1 MTDSIK
7 KFLFSTRLM
16 AVLFL
21 VFAVTMGIGTF
32 VESRYSTET
41 ARIWIYNAWWFEAI
55 MVFFVINF
63 FGNIYR
69 YRLLRWEKWPV
80 LTLHLSWIL
89 IIVGAFVTRYISF
102 EGMMMVREGETQNE
116 FYSDKTYLTA
126 FVDGEIDGRPRR
138 KTLQEDLIVT
148 PEALKSNLPWK
159 SDYDGQPFTIS
170 YVDFIH
176 GAKEGLVPDKNGK
189 RYLKLVE
196 AGDGQRHEHFLED
209 GQVASVH
216 GVLFSLNKPTE
227 GAINISV
234 QDDDYQIRSSFDG
247 DFMRMADQ
255 FRGQVAKDS
264 LQKLQLRSLYNMAG
278 MQFVV
283 PEPIVRGSYGVVKV
297 PEKEMNEGTLDALV
311 VDITAN
317 GESVRKKILGGKY
330 SAEFS
335 DQVHVGG
342 LDFSLSYGSKM
353 FTVPFGIKLNDF
365 IAEKYP
371 GTEAGYKSFMSKVT
385 VEDDRPYDYDIY
397 MNNILDQNGYRFFQ
411 AGFDQDEKGTHLSV
425 NHDQWGTWITY
436 MGYFLLYAGLLGIMF
451 FGNTRF
457 KDLGRS
463 LKKLKAK
470 KAALASVLL
479 LFGLFGMQAQE
490 KSAQEPSN
498 GQSQTV
504 DPSMATLPTG
514 ESQISSAVLREQ
526 QEVAQTTQEVPKT
539 QEQEIREQARELQGE
554 ASAGALPE
562 RVPIERAA
570 DLQQHVAGD
579 GQGHTVG
586 DGHDHNSMEPTQA
599 QIDSLIKT
607 TVVSKEHAEKFGR
620 LVIQDDGG
628 RMLPIHTF
636 SSEVLRK
643 LSLTDKFKDM
653 NADQVFLS
661 MMLAPPAWYNAEF
674 LAIDKKGQ
682 NDSLRNV
689 LGLPEDQKYAK
700 ATDFFNENGSYKLEP
715 FLREATTKNI
725 PNKFD
730 QDYKDANA
738 RIGLLDQALS
748 GRIVKIFPLL
758 NDENNKWI
766 SALEFRGGQYPVT
779 DSLYANFIKN
789 SIPYYLMTL
798 RKANETGDYAN
809 ADKLLEA
816 FSQNQR
822 NHGSEVLPSDTKIK
836 TEIVY
841 NKLNIFNRLW
851 KGYQVIGLLLFFV
864 LLFQI
869 FKDRSVWRVCAYL
882 LKGIIIIFFLWHTAG
897 LVLRWYISG
906 HAPWTNAYESILYV
920 SWATMGMGLL
930 FTRRSSM
937 TLAAAA
943 FVAGMLLFIAHQ
955 NWVDPAIG
963 TLVPV
968 LDSYWLMIHVAV
980 IVASYGPLFVG
991 AILGLTALILMILTN
1006 KKNKARMDIN
1016 IKELTII
1023 NEVTITIGL
1032 IMLTIG
1038 NFLGGQWANESWGR
1052 YWGWDPKETW
1062 ALISIMVYAFIIH
1075 TRLVPGLRGR
1085 WTFNFLSLIA
1095 IGSIMMTYLG
1105 VNYYLVGLHSYGQ
1118 SGAAAITPDYVWYI
1132 ALGAAVLG
1140 GISFWRYRVNYVQQ

>member
-1 MTDSIK
+1 
-7 KFLFSTRLM
+7 
-16 AVLFL
+16 
-21 VFAVTMGIGTF
+21 
-32 VESRYSTET
+32 
-41 ARIWIYNAWWFEAI
+41 WWFEAI

-89 IIVGAFVTRYISF
+89 IIAGAFVTRYISF
-102 EGMMMVREGETQNE
+102 EGMMMIREGETQNE

-126 FVDGEIDGRPRR
+126 FVDGEIDGQPRR

-159 SDYDGQPFTIS
+159 SDYNGQEFTIS
-170 YVDFIH
+170 YVDFIE
-176 GAKEGLVPDKNGK
+176 GAKEGLIPDENGK
-189 RYLKLVE
+189 EYLKIVE
-196 AGDGQRHEHFLED
+196 AGDGQRHEHFLES

-216 GVLFSLNKPTE
+216 GVLFSLNKPTD
-227 GAINISV
+227 GAINITA
-234 QDDDYQIRSSFDG
+234 QDGGYQIQSPFEG

-255 FRGQVAKDS
+255 FKGQVAKDS
-264 LQKLQLRSLYNMAG
+264 LQELQLRSLYTMAG

-283 PEPIVRGSYGVVKV
+283 PEPIVKGSYGVVKV
-297 PEKEMNEGTLDALV
+297 PDEEMNEGTLDALV
-311 VDITAN
+311 LDITV
-317 GESVRKKILGGKY
+317 GEESVQKKVLGGKY
-330 SAEFS
+330 ASEFS
-335 DQVHVGG
+335 DKVQVGG

-353 FTVPFGIKLNDF
+353 YTVPFGIKLNDF

-371 GTEAGYKSFMSKVT
+371 GTEQGYKSFMSKVT
-385 VEDDRPYDYDIY
+385 VEDERPYDYDIY
-397 MNNILDQNGYRFFQ
+397 MNNILDQEGYRFFQ
-411 AGFDQDEKGTHLSV
+411 SGFDQDEKGTHLSV

-436 MGYFLLYAGLLGIMF
+436 LGYFLLYAGLMGIMF
-451 FGNTRF
+451 FGKTRF
-457 KDLGRS
+457 KDLGKS
-463 LKKLKAK
+463 LRKLESK
-470 KAALASVLL
+470 KAVLSSFLL
-479 LFGLFGMQAQE
+479 LFGLFGMQAQNLIPE
-490 KSAQEPSN
+490 EPPLR
-498 GQSQTV
+498 
-504 DPSMATLPTG
+504 DP
-514 ESQISSAVLREQ
+514 
-526 QEVAQTTQEVPKT
+526 EVQVVQAQEVPLT
-539 QEQEIREQARELQGE
+539 QEEEAREQARDLQQE

-562 RVPIERAA
+562 QVPIERAA
-570 DLQQHVAGD
+570 ELQEQA
-579 GQGHTVG
+579 VG
-586 DGHDHNSMEPTQA
+586 DGHGHDVVTPSQA
-599 QIDSLIKT
+599 QIDSLIES
-607 TVVSKEHAEKFGR
+607 TVVSEAHAEKFGR
-620 LVIQDDGG
+620 LVIQDDAG
-628 RMLPIHTF
+628 RMKPIHTF
-636 SSEVLRK
+636 SSELLRK
-643 LSLTDKFKDM
+643 LSLKDKYRDM

-661 MMLAPPAWYNAEF
+661 MMLTPPAWYNAEF
-674 LAIDKKGQ
+674 LAIDKKGK
-682 NDSLRNV
+682 NDSLRHV
-689 LGLPEDQKYAK
+689 LGLPEGQEYAK
-700 ATDFFNENGSYKLEP
+700 ATDFFTADGKYKLEP
-715 FLREATTKNI
+715 FLRKATTTNI
-725 PNKFD
+725 PTKFETD
-730 QDYKDANA
+730 FKDANV

-766 SALEFRGGQYPVT
+766 SALEFRSGQYPVN

-816 FSQNQR
+816 FRQNQR
-822 NHGSEVLPSDTKIK
+822 NHGSEVLPSEEKID
-836 TEIVY
+836 TEIIY
-841 NKLNIFNRLW
+841 NKLDIFNNLW
-851 KGYQVIGLLLFFV
+851 KWYPVIGLLLFFV
-864 LLFQI
+864 LIFQI
-869 FKDRSVWRVCAYL
+869 FKDRSIWRVSVYF
-882 LKGIIIIFFLWHTAG
+882 LKGVIVIFFLWHTAG

-930 FTRRSSM
+930 FTKRSNM
-937 TLAAAA
+937 TLAASA
-943 FVAGMLLFIAHQ
+943 FVTGILLFIAHQ

-980 IVASYGPLFVG
+980 IVASYGPLIVG
-991 AILGLTALILMILTN
+991 AILGLVCLVLIILTT
-1006 KKNKARMDIN
+1006 KKNKARMDVN

-1023 NEVTITIGL
+1023 NEVTLTVGL

-1075 TRLVPGLRGR
+1075 TRLVPGLRGK

-1095 IGSIMMTYLG
+1095 IASIMMTYFG

-1118 SGAAAITPDYVWYI
+1118 SGGAAITPDFVWYA
-1132 ALGAAVLG
+1132 ALGAVVLG
-1140 GISFWRYRVNYVQQ
+1140 GVSFWRYRVNYVQK